1 MKIQAINTN
10 TNFKGLFTDKSAQN
24 NGNWR
29 MEYQPYSWES
39 NNTGKMANKE
49 RIDIYANML
58 PDNEEIYT
66 KNKGYYAET
75 SGDILGTTSY
85 YKTYDGKMRRT
96 IDEMPSMNREDSLK
110 VLDKKLGKFLE
121 QKQELRKELEKQL
134 TTRDADVTDAIKQ
147 YDHWSNQ
154 HQEGYEYG
162 QGLWQKSEG
171 MSRMQTARYYM
182 DQNHSVV
189 KNSLDKTANNAQNYI
204 NLMGSI
210 DAVRQTKENG
220 QKEIKQIEELR
231 KSGKL
236 IDISRRDIPNPNEAL
251 KQALAD
257 IRAAAGKFLCLPHKL
272 MSMEEVLKIVNPRNL
287 SSGYNNEIM
296 HHIEK
301 LIKRT
306 V

>member
-85 YKTYDGKMRRT
+85 YKTYDGRMRRT
-96 IDEMPSMNREDSLK
+96 IDEMPAMNREDSLK

-121 QKQELRKELEKQL
+121 QKQELRKELEANFDRQTL
-134 TTRDADVTDAIKQ
+134 AIRSSSDN
-147 YDHWSNQ
+147 YNIAS
-154 HQEGYEYG
+154 YE
-162 QGLWQKSEG
+162 LDNTFWTKKNIKNN
-171 MSRMQTARYYM
+171 MDNAAREL
-182 DQNHSVV
+182 
-189 KNSLDKTANNAQNYI
+189 KNNADIMYQNSQNYI
-204 NLMGSI
+204 KLMGSI

-272 MSMEEVLKIVNPRNL
+272 MSMDEILKIVNPRNL
-287 SSGYNNEIM
+287 SSGYNNEIIS
-296 HHIEK
+296 HVEK

>member
-85 YKTYDGKMRRT
+85 YKTYDGRMRRT

-121 QKQELRKELEKQL
+121 QKQELRKELEANFDRQTL
-134 TTRDADVTDAIKQ
+134 AIRSSSDN
-147 YDHWSNQ
+147 YNIAS
-154 HQEGYEYG
+154 YE
-162 QGLWQKSEG
+162 LDNTFWTKKNIKNN
-171 MSRMQTARYYM
+171 MDNAAREL
-182 DQNHSVV
+182 
-189 KNSLDKTANNAQNYI
+189 KNNADIMYQNSQNYI
-204 NLMGSI
+204 KLMGSI

-220 QKEIKQIEELR
+220 QKEIKQLEELR

>member
-85 YKTYDGKMRRT
+85 YKTYDGRMRRT
-96 IDEMPSMNREDSLK
+96 IDEMPSLNREDSLK

-121 QKQELRKELEKQL
+121 QKQELRKELEANFDRQTL
-134 TTRDADVTDAIKQ
+134 AIRSSSDN
-147 YDHWSNQ
+147 YNIAS
-154 HQEGYEYG
+154 YE
-162 QGLWQKSEG
+162 LDNTFWTKKNIKNN
-171 MSRMQTARYYM
+171 MDNAAREL
-182 DQNHSVV
+182 
-189 KNSLDKTANNAQNYI
+189 KNNADIMYQNSQNYI
-204 NLMGSI
+204 KLMGSI

-272 MSMEEVLKIVNPRNL
+272 MSMDEILKIVNPRNL

>member
-85 YKTYDGKMRRT
+85 YKTYDGRMRRT

-121 QKQELRKELEKQL
+121 QKQELRKELEANFDRQTL
-134 TTRDADVTDAIKQ
+134 AIRSSSDN
-147 YDHWSNQ
+147 YNIAS
-154 HQEGYEYG
+154 YE
-162 QGLWQKSEG
+162 LDNTFWTKKNIKNN
-171 MSRMQTARYYM
+171 MDNAAREL
-182 DQNHSVV
+182 
-189 KNSLDKTANNAQNYI
+189 KNNADIMYQNSQNYI
-204 NLMGSI
+204 KLMGSI
-210 DAVRQTKENG
+210 DAIRQTKENG

-257 IRAAAGKFLCLPHKL
+257 IRATAGKFLCLPHKL
-272 MSMEEVLKIVNPRNL
+272 MSMDEILKIVNPRNL
-287 SSGYNNEIM
+287 SSGYNNEIIS
-296 HHIEK
+296 HVEK

>member
-85 YKTYDGKMRRT
+85 YKTYDGRMRRT
-96 IDEMPSMNREDSLK
+96 IDEMPAMNREDSLK

-121 QKQELRKELEKQL
+121 QKQELRKELEANFDRQ
-134 TTRDADVTDAIKQ
+134 TFAIRSSSDN
-147 YDHWSNQ
+147 YNIAS
-154 HQEGYEYG
+154 YE
-162 QGLWQKSEG
+162 LDNTFWTKKNIKNN
-171 MSRMQTARYYM
+171 MDNAAREL
-182 DQNHSVV
+182 
-189 KNSLDKTANNAQNYI
+189 KNNADIMYQNSQNYI
-204 NLMGSI
+204 KLMGSI

-272 MSMEEVLKIVNPRNL
+272 MSMDEILKIVNPRNL

>member
-121 QKQELRKELEKQL
+121 QKQELRKELEANFDRQTL
-134 TTRDADVTDAIKQ
+134 AIRSSSDN
-147 YDHWSNQ
+147 YNIAS
-154 HQEGYEYG
+154 YE
-162 QGLWQKSEG
+162 LDNTFWTKKNIKNN
-171 MSRMQTARYYM
+171 MDNAAREL
-182 DQNHSVV
+182 
-189 KNSLDKTANNAQNYI
+189 KNNADIMYQNSQNYI
-204 NLMGSI
+204 KLMGSI

-272 MSMEEVLKIVNPRNL
+272 MSMDEILKIVNPRNL

>member
-1 MKIQAINTN
+1 MKIPAINTN

-85 YKTYDGKMRRT
+85 YKTYDGRMRRT
-96 IDEMPSMNREDSLK
+96 IDEMPAMNREDSLK

-121 QKQELRKELEKQL
+121 QKQELRKELEANFDRQTL
-134 TTRDADVTDAIKQ
+134 AIRSSSDN
-147 YDHWSNQ
+147 YNIAS
-154 HQEGYEYG
+154 YE
-162 QGLWQKSEG
+162 LDNTFWTKKNIKNN
-171 MSRMQTARYYM
+171 MDNAAREL
-182 DQNHSVV
+182 
-189 KNSLDKTANNAQNYI
+189 KNNADIMYQNSQNYI
-204 NLMGSI
+204 KLMGSI

-220 QKEIKQIEELR
+220 QKEIKQLEELR

-272 MSMEEVLKIVNPRNL
+272 MSMDEILKIVNPRNL
-287 SSGYNNEIM
+287 SSGYNNEIIS
-296 HHIEK
+296 HVEK

>member
-85 YKTYDGKMRRT
+85 YKTYDGRMRRT

-121 QKQELRKELEKQL
+121 QKQELRKELEANFDRQTL
-134 TTRDADVTDAIKQ
+134 AIRSSSDN
-147 YDHWSNQ
+147 YNIAS
-154 HQEGYEYG
+154 YE
-162 QGLWQKSEG
+162 LDNTFWTKKNIKNN
-171 MSRMQTARYYM
+171 MDNAAREL
-182 DQNHSVV
+182 
-189 KNSLDKTANNAQNYI
+189 KNNADIMYQNSQNYI
-204 NLMGSI
+204 KLMGSI

-220 QKEIKQIEELR
+220 QKEIKQLEELR
-231 KSGKL
+231 KSGKI

>member
-85 YKTYDGKMRRT
+85 YKTYDGRMRRT
-96 IDEMPSMNREDSLK
+96 IDEMPAMNREDSLK

-121 QKQELRKELEKQL
+121 QKQELRKELEANFDRQTL
-134 TTRDADVTDAIKQ
+134 AIRSSSDN
-147 YDHWSNQ
+147 YNIAS
-154 HQEGYEYG
+154 YE
-162 QGLWQKSEG
+162 LDNTFWTKKNIKNN
-171 MSRMQTARYYM
+171 MDNAAREL
-182 DQNHSVV
+182 
-189 KNSLDKTANNAQNYI
+189 KNNADIMYQNSQNYI
-204 NLMGSI
+204 KLMGSI

-257 IRAAAGKFLCLPHKL
+257 IRAAAGKFLCL
-272 MSMEEVLKIVNPRNL
+272 MSMDEILKIVNPRNL

>member
-39 NNTGKMANKE
+39 NKKKKMANKE

-85 YKTYDGKMRRT
+85 YKTYDGRMRRT

-121 QKQELRKELEKQL
+121 QKQELRKELEANFDRQTL
-134 TTRDADVTDAIKQ
+134 AIRSSSDN
-147 YDHWSNQ
+147 YNIAS
-154 HQEGYEYG
+154 YE
-162 QGLWQKSEG
+162 LDNTFWTKKNIKNN
-171 MSRMQTARYYM
+171 MDNAAREL
-182 DQNHSVV
+182 
-189 KNSLDKTANNAQNYI
+189 KNNADIMYQNSQNYI
-204 NLMGSI
+204 KLMGSI

-220 QKEIKQIEELR
+220 QKEIKQLEELR

>member
-85 YKTYDGKMRRT
+85 YKTYDGRMRRT

-121 QKQELRKELEKQL
+121 QKQELRKELEANFDRQTL
-134 TTRDADVTDAIKQ
+134 AIRSSSDN
-147 YDHWSNQ
+147 YNIAS
-154 HQEGYEYG
+154 YE
-162 QGLWQKSEG
+162 LDNTFWTKKNIKNN
-171 MSRMQTARYYM
+171 MDNAAREL
-182 DQNHSVV
+182 
-189 KNSLDKTANNAQNYI
+189 KNNADIMYQNSQNYI

-257 IRAAAGKFLCLPHKL
+257 IRATAGKFLCLPHKL
-272 MSMEEVLKIVNPRNL
+272 MSMDEILKIVNPRNL
-287 SSGYNNEIM
+287 SSGYNNEIIS
-296 HHIEK
+296 HVEK

>member
-1 MKIQAINTN
+1 MKIQAINTK
-10 TNFKGLFTDKSAQN
+10 TNFKGLLTEKSAQN
-24 NGNWR
+24 NGNGR

-85 YKTYDGKMRRT
+85 YKTYDGRMRRT
-96 IDEMPSMNREDSLK
+96 IDEMPAMNREDSLK

-121 QKQELRKELEKQL
+121 QKQELRKELEANFDRQTL
-134 TTRDADVTDAIKQ
+134 AIRSSSDN
-147 YDHWSNQ
+147 YNIAS
-154 HQEGYEYG
+154 YE
-162 QGLWQKSEG
+162 LDNTFWTKKNIKNN
-171 MSRMQTARYYM
+171 MDNAAREL
-182 DQNHSVV
+182 
-189 KNSLDKTANNAQNYI
+189 KNNADIMYQNSQNYI
-204 NLMGSI
+204 KLMGSI

-272 MSMEEVLKIVNPRNL
+272 MSMDEILKIVNPRNL

>member
-1 MKIQAINTN
+1 
-10 TNFKGLFTDKSAQN
+10 
-24 NGNWR
+24 
-29 MEYQPYSWES
+29 
-39 NNTGKMANKE
+39 
-49 RIDIYANML
+49 
-58 PDNEEIYT
+58 
-66 KNKGYYAET
+66 
-75 SGDILGTTSY
+75 
-85 YKTYDGKMRRT
+85 
-96 IDEMPSMNREDSLK
+96 
-110 VLDKKLGKFLE
+110 
-121 QKQELRKELEKQL
+121 
-134 TTRDADVTDAIKQ
+134 
-147 YDHWSNQ
+147 
-154 HQEGYEYG
+154 
-162 QGLWQKSEG
+162 

-220 QKEIKQIEELR
+220 QKEIKQLEELR

-272 MSMEEVLKIVNPRNL
+272 MSMDEVLKIVNPRNL

>member
-85 YKTYDGKMRRT
+85 YKTYDGRMRRT
-96 IDEMPSMNREDSLK
+96 IDEMPAMNREDSLK

-121 QKQELRKELEKQL
+121 QKQELRKELEANFDRQTL
-134 TTRDADVTDAIKQ
+134 AIRSSSDN
-147 YDHWSNQ
+147 YNIAS
-154 HQEGYEYG
+154 YE
-162 QGLWQKSEG
+162 LDNTFWTKKNIKNN
-171 MSRMQTARYYM
+171 MDNAAREL
-182 DQNHSVV
+182 
-189 KNSLDKTANNAQNYI
+189 KNNADIMYQNSQNYI
-204 NLMGSI
+204 KLMGSI

>member
-1 MKIQAINTN
+1 MNIQAINTN

-85 YKTYDGKMRRT
+85 YKTYDGRMRRT
-96 IDEMPSMNREDSLK
+96 IDEMPAMNREDSLK

-121 QKQELRKELEKQL
+121 QKQELRKELEANFDRQTL
-134 TTRDADVTDAIKQ
+134 AIRSSSDN
-147 YDHWSNQ
+147 YNIAS
-154 HQEGYEYG
+154 YE
-162 QGLWQKSEG
+162 LDNTFWTKKNIKNN
-171 MSRMQTARYYM
+171 MDNAAREL
-182 DQNHSVV
+182 
-189 KNSLDKTANNAQNYI
+189 KNNADIMYQNSQNYI
-204 NLMGSI
+204 KLMGSI

-272 MSMEEVLKIVNPRNL
+272 MSMDEILKIVNPRNL

>member
-85 YKTYDGKMRRT
+85 YKTYDGRMRRT

-121 QKQELRKELEKQL
+121 QKQELRKELEANFDRQTL
-134 TTRDADVTDAIKQ
+134 AIRSSSDN
-147 YDHWSNQ
+147 YNIAS
-154 HQEGYEYG
+154 YE
-162 QGLWQKSEG
+162 LDNTFWTKKNIKNN
-171 MSRMQTARYYM
+171 MDNAAREL
-182 DQNHSVV
+182 
-189 KNSLDKTANNAQNYI
+189 KNNADIMYQNSQNYI
-204 NLMGSI
+204 KLMGSI
-210 DAVRQTKENG
+210 DAIRQTKENG
-220 QKEIKQIEELR
+220 QKEIKQLEELK

-257 IRAAAGKFLCLPHKL
+257 IRATAGKFLCLPHKL
-272 MSMEEVLKIVNPRNL
+272 MSMDEILKIVNPRNL
-287 SSGYNNEIM
+287 SSGYNNEIIS
-296 HHIEK
+296 HVEK

>member
-1 MKIQAINTN
+1 
-10 TNFKGLFTDKSAQN
+10 
-24 NGNWR
+24 
-29 MEYQPYSWES
+29 
-39 NNTGKMANKE
+39 MANKE

-85 YKTYDGKMRRT
+85 YKTYDGRMRRT
-96 IDEMPSMNREDSLK
+96 IDEMPAMNREDSLK

-121 QKQELRKELEKQL
+121 QKQELRKELEANFDRQTL
-134 TTRDADVTDAIKQ
+134 AIRSSSDN
-147 YDHWSNQ
+147 YNIAS
-154 HQEGYEYG
+154 YE
-162 QGLWQKSEG
+162 LDNTFWTKKNIKNN
-171 MSRMQTARYYM
+171 MDNAAREL
-182 DQNHSVV
+182 
-189 KNSLDKTANNAQNYI
+189 KNNADIMYQNSQNYI
-204 NLMGSI
+204 KLMGSI

-220 QKEIKQIEELR
+220 QKEIKQLEELR

>member
-85 YKTYDGKMRRT
+85 YKTYDGRMRRT
-96 IDEMPSMNREDSLK
+96 IDEMPAMNREDSLK

-121 QKQELRKELEKQL
+121 QKQELRKELEANFDRQTL
-134 TTRDADVTDAIKQ
+134 AIRSSSDN
-147 YDHWSNQ
+147 YNIAS
-154 HQEGYEYG
+154 YE
-162 QGLWQKSEG
+162 LDNTFWTKKNIKNN
-171 MSRMQTARYYM
+171 MDNAAREL
-182 DQNHSVV
+182 
-189 KNSLDKTANNAQNYI
+189 KNNADIMYQNSQNYI
-204 NLMGSI
+204 KLMGSI

-257 IRAAAGKFLCLPHKL
+257 IRAAARKFLCLPHKL
-272 MSMEEVLKIVNPRNL
+272 MSMDEILKIVNPRNL
-287 SSGYNNEIM
+287 SSGYDNEIM

>member
-66 KNKGYYAET
+66 QNKGYYAET

-85 YKTYDGKMRRT
+85 YKTYDGRMRRT

-121 QKQELRKELEKQL
+121 QKQELRKELEANFDRQTL
-134 TTRDADVTDAIKQ
+134 AIRSSSDN
-147 YDHWSNQ
+147 YNIAS
-154 HQEGYEYG
+154 YE
-162 QGLWQKSEG
+162 LDNTFWTKKNIKNN
-171 MSRMQTARYYM
+171 MDNAAREL
-182 DQNHSVV
+182 
-189 KNSLDKTANNAQNYI
+189 KNNADIMYQNSQNYI
-204 NLMGSI
+204 KLMGSI

-220 QKEIKQIEELR
+220 QKEIKQLEELR

>member
-1 MKIQAINTN
+1 
-10 TNFKGLFTDKSAQN
+10 
-24 NGNWR
+24 
-29 MEYQPYSWES
+29 
-39 NNTGKMANKE
+39 
-49 RIDIYANML
+49 
-58 PDNEEIYT
+58 
-66 KNKGYYAET
+66 
-75 SGDILGTTSY
+75 
-85 YKTYDGKMRRT
+85 
-96 IDEMPSMNREDSLK
+96 MNREDSLK

-134 TTRDADVTDAIKQ
+134 TTRDANVTDAIKQ

-171 MSRMQTARYYM
+171 MSRMQTAKNHM
-182 DQNHSVV
+182 DQNHAVI
-189 KNSLDKTANNAQNYI
+189 KNSLDSTADNAKNYI
-204 NLMGSI
+204 KLMGSI

-220 QKEIKQIEELR
+220 QKEIKQLEELR

>member
-85 YKTYDGKMRRT
+85 YKTYDGRMRRT
-96 IDEMPSMNREDSLK
+96 IDEMPSLNREDSLK

-121 QKQELRKELEKQL
+121 QKQELRKELEANFDRQTL
-134 TTRDADVTDAIKQ
+134 AIRSSSDN
-147 YDHWSNQ
+147 YNIAS
-154 HQEGYEYG
+154 YE
-162 QGLWQKSEG
+162 LDNTFWTKKNIKNN
-171 MSRMQTARYYM
+171 MDNAAREL
-182 DQNHSVV
+182 
-189 KNSLDKTANNAQNYI
+189 KNNADIMYQNSQNYI
-204 NLMGSI
+204 KLMGSI

-272 MSMEEVLKIVNPRNL
+272 MSMDEILKIVNPRNL
-287 SSGYNNEIM
+287 SSGYDNEIM

>member
-1 MKIQAINTN
+1 
-10 TNFKGLFTDKSAQN
+10 
-24 NGNWR
+24 
-29 MEYQPYSWES
+29 
-39 NNTGKMANKE
+39 
-49 RIDIYANML
+49 
-58 PDNEEIYT
+58 
-66 KNKGYYAET
+66 
-75 SGDILGTTSY
+75 
-85 YKTYDGKMRRT
+85 
-96 IDEMPSMNREDSLK
+96 
-110 VLDKKLGKFLE
+110 
-121 QKQELRKELEKQL
+121 
-134 TTRDADVTDAIKQ
+134 
-147 YDHWSNQ
+147 
-154 HQEGYEYG
+154 
-162 QGLWQKSEG
+162 
-171 MSRMQTARYYM
+171 MQTARNYM
-182 DQNHSVV
+182 DQNHAVV
-189 KNSLDKTANNAQNYI
+189 KNSLDSTADNAKNYI
-204 NLMGSI
+204 KLMGSI

-220 QKEIKQIEELR
+220 QKEIKQLEELR

>member
-75 SGDILGTTSY
+75 SGAILGTTSY
-85 YKTYDGKMRRT
+85 YKTYDGRMRRT
-96 IDEMPSMNREDSLK
+96 IDEMPAMNREDSLK

-121 QKQELRKELEKQL
+121 QKQELRKELEANFDRQTL
-134 TTRDADVTDAIKQ
+134 AIRSSSDN
-147 YDHWSNQ
+147 YNIAS
-154 HQEGYEYG
+154 YE
-162 QGLWQKSEG
+162 LDNTFWTKKNIKNN
-171 MSRMQTARYYM
+171 MDNAAREL
-182 DQNHSVV
+182 
-189 KNSLDKTANNAQNYI
+189 KNNADIMYQNSQNYI
-204 NLMGSI
+204 KLMGSI

-272 MSMEEVLKIVNPRNL
+272 MSMDEILKIVNPRNL
-287 SSGYNNEIM
+287 SSGYDNEIM

>member
-85 YKTYDGKMRRT
+85 YKTYDGRMRRT
-96 IDEMPSMNREDSLK
+96 IDEMPAMNREDSLK

-121 QKQELRKELEKQL
+121 QKQELRKELEANFDRQTLAIRSSSDNYNIASYELDNTFWTKKNIKNNMDNAAREL
-134 TTRDADVTDAIKQ
+134 KNNADIMYQ
-147 YDHWSNQ
+147 
-154 HQEGYEYG
+154 
-162 QGLWQKSEG
+162 
-171 MSRMQTARYYM
+171 
-182 DQNHSVV
+182 
-189 KNSLDKTANNAQNYI
+189 NAQNYI

-287 SSGYNNEIM
+287 SSGYNNEIIS
-296 HHIEK
+296 HVEK

>member
-1 MKIQAINTN
+1 
-10 TNFKGLFTDKSAQN
+10 
-24 NGNWR
+24 
-29 MEYQPYSWES
+29 
-39 NNTGKMANKE
+39 
-49 RIDIYANML
+49 
-58 PDNEEIYT
+58 
-66 KNKGYYAET
+66 
-75 SGDILGTTSY
+75 
-85 YKTYDGKMRRT
+85 
-96 IDEMPSMNREDSLK
+96 
-110 VLDKKLGKFLE
+110 
-121 QKQELRKELEKQL
+121 
-134 TTRDADVTDAIKQ
+134 
-147 YDHWSNQ
+147 
-154 HQEGYEYG
+154 
-162 QGLWQKSEG
+162 
-171 MSRMQTARYYM
+171 MSRMQTARNYM
-182 DQNHSVV
+182 DQNHAVV
-189 KNSLDKTANNAQNYI
+189 KNSLDSTADNAKNYI
-204 NLMGSI
+204 KLMGSI

-220 QKEIKQIEELR
+220 QKEIKQLEELR

>member
-85 YKTYDGKMRRT
+85 YKTYDGRMRRT
-96 IDEMPSMNREDSLK
+96 IDEMPAMNREDSLK

-121 QKQELRKELEKQL
+121 QKQELRKELEANFDRQTL
-134 TTRDADVTDAIKQ
+134 AIRSSSDN
-147 YDHWSNQ
+147 YNIAS
-154 HQEGYEYG
+154 YE
-162 QGLWQKSEG
+162 LDNTFWTKKNIKNN
-171 MSRMQTARYYM
+171 MDNAAREL
-182 DQNHSVV
+182 
-189 KNSLDKTANNAQNYI
+189 KNNADIMYQNSQNYI
-204 NLMGSI
+204 KLMGSI

-231 KSGKL
+231 KSRKL

-272 MSMEEVLKIVNPRNL
+272 MSMDEILKIVNPRNL

>member
-29 MEYQPYSWES
+29 MQYQPYSWES

-85 YKTYDGKMRRT
+85 YKTYDGRMRRT
-96 IDEMPSMNREDSLK
+96 IDEMPAMNREDSLK

-121 QKQELRKELEKQL
+121 QKQELRKELEANFDRQTL
-134 TTRDADVTDAIKQ
+134 AIRSSSDN
-147 YDHWSNQ
+147 YNIAS
-154 HQEGYEYG
+154 YE
-162 QGLWQKSEG
+162 LDNTFWTKKNIKNN
-171 MSRMQTARYYM
+171 MDNAAREL
-182 DQNHSVV
+182 
-189 KNSLDKTANNAQNYI
+189 KNNADIMYQNSQNYI
-204 NLMGSI
+204 KLMGSI

-272 MSMEEVLKIVNPRNL
+272 MSMDEILKIVNPRNL

>member
-85 YKTYDGKMRRT
+85 YKTYDGRMRRT
-96 IDEMPSMNREDSLK
+96 IDEMPAMNREDSLK

-121 QKQELRKELEKQL
+121 QKQELRKELEANFDRQTL
-134 TTRDADVTDAIKQ
+134 AIRSSSDN
-147 YDHWSNQ
+147 YNIAS
-154 HQEGYEYG
+154 YE
-162 QGLWQKSEG
+162 LDNTFWTKKNIKNN
-171 MSRMQTARYYM
+171 MDNAAREL
-182 DQNHSVV
+182 
-189 KNSLDKTANNAQNYI
+189 KNNADIMYQNSQNYI
-204 NLMGSI
+204 KLMGSI

-220 QKEIKQIEELR
+220 QKEIKQLEELR

-272 MSMEEVLKIVNPRNL
+272 MSMDEILKIVNPRNL

>member
-66 KNKGYYAET
+66 NNKGYYAET

-85 YKTYDGKMRRT
+85 YKTYDGRMRRT
-96 IDEMPSMNREDSLK
+96 IDEMPAMNREDSLK

-121 QKQELRKELEKQL
+121 QKQELRKELEANFDRQTL
-134 TTRDADVTDAIKQ
+134 AIRSSSDN
-147 YDHWSNQ
+147 YNIAS
-154 HQEGYEYG
+154 YE
-162 QGLWQKSEG
+162 LDNTFWTKKNIKNN
-171 MSRMQTARYYM
+171 MDNAAREL
-182 DQNHSVV
+182 
-189 KNSLDKTANNAQNYI
+189 KNNADIMYQNSQNYI
-204 NLMGSI
+204 KLMGSI

>member
-85 YKTYDGKMRRT
+85 YKTYDGRMRRT
-96 IDEMPSMNREDSLK
+96 IDEMPAMNREDSLK

-121 QKQELRKELEKQL
+121 QKQELRKELEANFDRQTL
-134 TTRDADVTDAIKQ
+134 AIRSSSDN
-147 YDHWSNQ
+147 YNIAS
-154 HQEGYEYG
+154 YE
-162 QGLWQKSEG
+162 LDNTFWTKKNINNN
-171 MSRMQTARYYM
+171 MDNAAREL
-182 DQNHSVV
+182 
-189 KNSLDKTANNAQNYI
+189 KNNADIMYQNSQNYI
-204 NLMGSI
+204 KLMGSI

-272 MSMEEVLKIVNPRNL
+272 MSMDEILKIVNPRNL
-287 SSGYNNEIM
+287 SSGYDNEIM

>member
-85 YKTYDGKMRRT
+85 YKTYDGRMRRT
-96 IDEMPSMNREDSLK
+96 IDEMPAMNREDSLK

-121 QKQELRKELEKQL
+121 QKQELRKELEANFDRQTL
-134 TTRDADVTDAIKQ
+134 AIRSSSDN
-147 YDHWSNQ
+147 YNIAS
-154 HQEGYEYG
+154 YELDNTFWTKKNIKNNMDYA
-162 QGLWQKSEG
+162 
-171 MSRMQTARYYM
+171 AREL
-182 DQNHSVV
+182 
-189 KNSLDKTANNAQNYI
+189 KNNADIMYQNSQNYI
-204 NLMGSI
+204 KLMGSI

-220 QKEIKQIEELR
+220 QKEIKQLEELR

>member
-1 MKIQAINTN
+1 
-10 TNFKGLFTDKSAQN
+10 
-24 NGNWR
+24 
-29 MEYQPYSWES
+29 
-39 NNTGKMANKE
+39 
-49 RIDIYANML
+49 ML

-85 YKTYDGKMRRT
+85 YKTYDGRMRRT
-96 IDEMPSMNREDSLK
+96 IDEMPAMNREDSLK

-121 QKQELRKELEKQL
+121 QKQELRKELEANFDRQTL
-134 TTRDADVTDAIKQ
+134 AIRSSSDN
-147 YDHWSNQ
+147 YNIAS
-154 HQEGYEYG
+154 YE
-162 QGLWQKSEG
+162 LDNTFWTKKNIKNN
-171 MSRMQTARYYM
+171 MDNAAREL
-182 DQNHSVV
+182 
-189 KNSLDKTANNAQNYI
+189 KNNADIMYQNSQNYI
-204 NLMGSI
+204 KLMGSI

-272 MSMEEVLKIVNPRNL
+272 MSMDEILKIVNPRNL
-287 SSGYNNEIM
+287 SSGYDNEIM

>member
-29 MEYQPYSWES
+29 MESQPYSWES

-85 YKTYDGKMRRT
+85 YKTYDGRMRRT
-96 IDEMPSMNREDSLK
+96 IDEMPAMNREDSLK

-121 QKQELRKELEKQL
+121 QKQELRKELEANFDRQTL
-134 TTRDADVTDAIKQ
+134 AIRSSSDN
-147 YDHWSNQ
+147 YNIAS
-154 HQEGYEYG
+154 YE
-162 QGLWQKSEG
+162 LDNTFWTKKNIKNN
-171 MSRMQTARYYM
+171 MDNAAREL
-182 DQNHSVV
+182 
-189 KNSLDKTANNAQNYI
+189 KNNADIMYQNSQNYI
-204 NLMGSI
+204 KLMGSI

-272 MSMEEVLKIVNPRNL
+272 MSMDEILKIVNPRNL
-287 SSGYNNEIM
+287 SSGYDNEIM

>member
-1 MKIQAINTN
+1 
-10 TNFKGLFTDKSAQN
+10 
-24 NGNWR
+24 
-29 MEYQPYSWES
+29 
-39 NNTGKMANKE
+39 
-49 RIDIYANML
+49 
-58 PDNEEIYT
+58 
-66 KNKGYYAET
+66 
-75 SGDILGTTSY
+75 
-85 YKTYDGKMRRT
+85 MRRT
-96 IDEMPSMNREDSLK
+96 IDEMPSLNREDSLK

-134 TTRDADVTDAIKQ
+134 TTRDANVTDAIKQ

-171 MSRMQTARYYM
+171 MSRMQTAKNHM
-182 DQNHSVV
+182 DQNHAVV
-189 KNSLDKTANNAQNYI
+189 KNSLDSTADNAKNYI
-204 NLMGSI
+204 KLMGSI

-220 QKEIKQIEELR
+220 QKEIKQLEELR

-272 MSMEEVLKIVNPRNL
+272 MSMDEVLKIVNPRNL

>member
-85 YKTYDGKMRRT
+85 YKTYDGRMRRT
-96 IDEMPSMNREDSLK
+96 IDEMPAMNREDSLK

-121 QKQELRKELEKQL
+121 QKQELRKELEANFDRQTL
-134 TTRDADVTDAIKQ
+134 AIRSSSDN
-147 YDHWSNQ
+147 YNIAS
-154 HQEGYEYG
+154 YE
-162 QGLWQKSEG
+162 LDNTFWTKKNIKNN
-171 MSRMQTARYYM
+171 MDKAAREL
-182 DQNHSVV
+182 
-189 KNSLDKTANNAQNYI
+189 KNNADIMYQNSQNYI
-204 NLMGSI
+204 KLMGSI

>member
-85 YKTYDGKMRRT
+85 YKTYDGRMRRT
-96 IDEMPSMNREDSLK
+96 IDEMPSLNREDSLK

-121 QKQELRKELEKQL
+121 QKQELRKGLEASFDRQTLAIRSSSDNYNIASYELDNTFWTKKN
-134 TTRDADVTDAIKQ
+134 IKNNM
-147 YDHWSNQ
+147 DNA
-154 HQEGYEYG
+154 
-162 QGLWQKSEG
+162 
-171 MSRMQTARYYM
+171 AREL
-182 DQNHSVV
+182 
-189 KNSLDKTANNAQNYI
+189 KNNADIMYQNSQNYI
-204 NLMGSI
+204 KLMGSI

-220 QKEIKQIEELR
+220 QKEIKQLEELR